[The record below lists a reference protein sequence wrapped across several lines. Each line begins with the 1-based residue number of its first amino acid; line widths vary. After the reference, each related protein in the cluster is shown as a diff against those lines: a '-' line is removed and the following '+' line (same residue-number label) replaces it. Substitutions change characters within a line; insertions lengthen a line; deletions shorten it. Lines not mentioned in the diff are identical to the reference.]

1 MIDLH
6 THSLL
11 SDGELLPEELVRRYE
26 AQGYKA
32 LAITDHVGPSNLE
45 WVIESLL
52 KLCEQIGPYTQIKV
66 IPGVEITYCPPA
78 LIPGLIER
86 SRSLGASLVVVHGE
100 TIVEPVPAGTNLA
113 AIEGKADILA
123 HPGLISLKEV
133 ELAKKFEVFL
143 EISARRG
150 HCLTNGHLVKLARTS
165 GAKLVFGSDA
175 HAPEDIPPTEMIKK
189 VAMGAGLYEDEFKVL
204 LQNMESLIKRCQ
216 SF

>member
-45 WVIESLL
+45 QVIEALL
-52 KLCEQIGPYTQIKV
+52 KLCERIGSHTQMRV
-66 IPGVEITYCPPA
+66 IPGVEITHCPPA
-78 LIPGLIER
+78 LIPHLIER
-86 SRSLGASLVVVHGE
+86 SRSLGASLILVHGE

-123 HPGLISLKEV
+123 HPGLISPEEV
-133 ELAKKFEVFL
+133 ELAKKFGVFL
-143 EISARRG
+143 EISGRRG
-150 HCLTNGHLVKLARTS
+150 HCLTNGHLVKLAKTS

-175 HAPEDIPPTEMIKK
+175 HAPQDIPSSEMIKK
-189 VAMGAGLYEDEFKVL
+189 VALGAGLSEDEFKVL
-204 LQNMESLIKRCQ
+204 LENMETLVKRCR

>member
-45 WVIESLL
+45 WVIEALL
-52 KLCEQIGPYTQIKV
+52 KLCEQIKPYTQIKV
-66 IPGVEITYCPPA
+66 IPGVEITHCPPA
-78 LIPGLIER
+78 LIPSLIER
-86 SRSLGASLVVVHGE
+86 SRSLGVSLVLVHGE
-100 TIVEPVPAGTNLA
+100 TIVEPVLVGTNLA

-133 ELAKKFEVFL
+133 ELAKKFGVFL
-143 EISARRG
+143 EISGRRG
-150 HCLTNGHLVKLARTS
+150 HCLTNGHLVKLTKTI
-165 GAKLVFGSDA
+165 GAKLVFGSDT
-175 HAPEDIPPTEMIKK
+175 HAPQDIPSVEMMKK
-189 VAMGAGLYEDEFKVL
+189 IVLGAGLSEDEFKVL
-204 LQNMESLIKRCQ
+204 LENMETLVKGC
-216 SF
+216 

>member
-52 KLCEQIGPYTQIKV
+52 KLCEQIGPYTQIEV
-66 IPGVEITYCPPA
+66 IPGVEITHCPPV
-78 LIPGLIER
+78 LIPSLIER
-86 SRSLGASLVVVHGE
+86 SRNLGASIVLVHGE
-100 TIVEPVPAGTNLA
+100 TIVEPVPVGTNLA

-133 ELAKKFEVFL
+133 ELAKKFGVFL
-143 EISARRG
+143 EISGRRG
-150 HCLTNGHLVKLARTS
+150 HCLTNGHLVKLAKTI
-165 GAKLVFGSDA
+165 GAKLVFGSDV
-175 HAPEDIPPTEMIKK
+175 HAPEDIPSVEMVKK
-189 VAMGAGLYEDEFKVL
+189 IVLGTGLSEGEFKVL
-204 LQNMESLIKRCQ
+204 LENMETIVKRCR

>member
-45 WVIESLL
+45 WVIEALL
-52 KLCEQIGPYTQIKV
+52 KLCEQIKPYTRIKV
-66 IPGVEITYCPPA
+66 IPGVEITHCPPA
-78 LIPGLIER
+78 IIPSLIER
-86 SRSLGASLVVVHGE
+86 SRSLGVSLVLVHGE
-100 TIVEPVPAGTNLA
+100 TIVEPVPVGTNLA

-133 ELAKKFEVFL
+133 ELAKKFGVFL
-143 EISARRG
+143 EISGRRG
-150 HCLTNGHLVKLARTS
+150 HCLTNGHLVKLTKTI
-165 GAKLVFGSDA
+165 GAKLVFGSDT
-175 HAPEDIPPTEMIKK
+175 HAPQDIPSVEMIKK
-189 VAMGAGLYEDEFKVL
+189 IVLGAGLSEDEFKVL
-204 LQNMESLIKRCQ
+204 LENMETLVKGC
-216 SF
+216 

>member
-52 KLCEQIGPYTQIKV
+52 KLCEQIGLYTQIKV
-66 IPGVEITYCPPA
+66 IPGVEITHCPPA
-78 LIPGLIER
+78 LIPSLIER
-86 SRSLGASLVVVHGE
+86 SRSLGASLVLVHGE

-113 AIEGKADILA
+113 AIEGKVDILA

-133 ELAKKFEVFL
+133 ELAKKLGVFL
-143 EISARRG
+143 EISGRRG
-150 HCLTNGHLVKLARTS
+150 HCLTNGHLVKLAKTI

-175 HAPEDIPPTEMIKK
+175 HAPEDIPSVGNDKK
-189 VAMGAGLYEDEFKVL
+189 NRFRIRAF
-204 LQNMESLIKRCQ
+204 RR
-216 SF
+216 

>member
-45 WVIESLL
+45 WVIEALL
-52 KLCEQIGPYTQIKV
+52 KLCEQIKPYTQIKV
-66 IPGVEITYCPPA
+66 IPGVEITHCPPA
-78 LIPGLIER
+78 IIPSLIER
-86 SRSLGASLVVVHGE
+86 SRSLGVSLVLVHGE
-100 TIVEPVPAGTNLA
+100 TIVEPVPVGTNLA

-133 ELAKKFEVFL
+133 ELAKKFGVFL
-143 EISARRG
+143 EISGRRG
-150 HCLTNGHLVKLARTS
+150 HCLTNGHLVKLTKTI
-165 GAKLVFGSDA
+165 GAKLVFGSDT
-175 HAPEDIPPTEMIKK
+175 HAPQDIPSVEMIKK
-189 VAMGAGLYEDEFKVL
+189 IVLGAGLSEDEFKVL
-204 LQNMESLIKRCQ
+204 LENMETLVKGC
-216 SF
+216 